1 MLDPRSIMLAMP
13 CADGRMMSETA
24 GFLISMANR
33 FGAVSFPAE
42 CSIIQIARNTIAD
55 NFLSSRFEWLVC
67 QDSDV
72 AASPEDYRLLL
83 EPCDG
88 EAEYFNPEEPEAIL
102 KDAGAPPRPSRVIVS
117 QLNDPEPGRAL
128 DFNSRVAGSA
138 DMLVCAQYSYK
149 NDSLEPVQ
157 LGFGFV
163 RIHRSVFEVLQKL
176 EHPKNPA
183 HAELTSLAAQMRED
197 ADGLDPNGRALVQSY
212 ANKIELNLPDP
223 GGGPRLWQGSYKGR
237 IVTDY
242 FPTGP
247 MLSQFVPTA
256 QWKGEDHGFF
266 TLCHMAGIIPRIET
280 RTRLTHIGR
289 KGYPY
294 NGPGYGGGQ

>member
-1 MLDPRSIMLAMP
+1 MLDPRSIVLAMP
-13 CADGRMMSETA
+13 AGDGRNMTELTGM
-24 GFLISMANR
+24 LISAKNCFAAFLPVM
-33 FGAVSFPAE
+33 E
-42 CSIIQIARNTIAD
+42 CSLTQLARNVIAD
-55 NFLSSRFEWLVC
+55 QFLASNFEWLISV
-67 QDSDV
+67 DSDTV
-72 AASPEDYRLLL
+72 PTLEDFRLLL
-83 EPCDG
+83 EPCDLS
-88 EAEYFNPEEPEAIL
+88 AEYWEPGKEDAP
-102 KDAGAPPRPSRVIVS
+102 AGAQPRPSRVIVS
-117 QLNDPEPGRAL
+117 QLNDPGPGQRI
-128 DFNSRVAGSA
+128 DFNSRTAGSA
-138 DMLVCAQYSYK
+138 DMLVCSEYSYK
-149 NDSLEPVQ
+149 SDALEPVKF
-157 LGFGFV
+157 GFGFV

-176 EHPKNPA
+176 EHPVNPDRQKYDEA
-183 HAELTSLAAQMRED
+183 YEKLKALFTREH
-197 ADGLDPNGRALVQSY
+197 DGALEHPDILQVLDRCR
-212 ANKIELNLPDP
+212 PDP

-294 NGPGYGGGQ
+294 MGPGYGGGQ

>member
-1 MLDPRSIMLAMP
+1 MLDPRNILVAIPAGDGKVMAELAGMLVSA
-13 CADGRMMSETA
+13 R
-24 GFLISMANR
+24 NQ
-33 FGAVSFPAE
+33 FGAISLVSE
-42 CSIIQIARNTIAD
+42 CSVIQIARNVIAD
-55 NFLSSRFEWLVC
+55 GFLSSNFDWLVSI
-67 QDSDV
+67 DSDTV
-72 AASPEDYRLLL
+72 PTPEDFRLLL
-83 EPCDG
+83 EPCDAS
-88 EAEYFNPEEPEAIL
+88 AEYWEPGKEDAP
-102 KDAGAPPRPSRVIVS
+102 AGAQPRPSRVIVS
-117 QLNDPEPGRAL
+117 QLNDPAPGRAP
-128 DFNSRVAGSA
+128 DFNSRIAGSA
-138 DMLVCAQYSYK
+138 DMLVCAEYSYK
-149 NDSLEPVQ
+149 SDVLEPVKF
-157 LGFGFV
+157 GFGFV
-163 RIHRSVFEVLQKL
+163 RIHRSVFEVLARL

-183 HAELTSLAAQMRED
+183 HAELTSLVAQMRED
-197 ADGLDPNGRALVQSY
+197 AGGLDPNGRALVQSY

-223 GGGPRLWQGSYKGR
+223 GGGPRLWQGAYKGR

-294 NGPGYGGGQ
+294 MGPGYGGGQ

>member
-1 MLDPRSIMLAMP
+1 MLDPRSIVLAMP
-13 CADGRMMSETA
+13 AGDGRNMTELTGM
-24 GFLISMANR
+24 LISAKNCFAAFLPVM
-33 FGAVSFPAE
+33 E
-42 CSIIQIARNTIAD
+42 CSLTQLARNVIAD
-55 NFLSSRFEWLVC
+55 QFLASSFDWLISV
-67 QDSDV
+67 DSDTV
-72 AASPEDYRLLL
+72 PTLEDFRLLL
-83 EPCDG
+83 EPCDLS
-88 EAEYFNPEEPEAIL
+88 AEYWEPGKEDAP
-102 KDAGAPPRPSRVIVS
+102 AGAQPRPSRVIVS
-117 QLNDPEPGRAL
+117 QLNDPQPGKPL
-128 DFNSRVAGSA
+128 DFNSRTAGSA
-138 DMLVCAQYSYK
+138 DMLVCAEYSYK
-149 NDSLEPVQ
+149 SDALEPVKF
-157 LGFGFV
+157 GFGFV

-176 EHPKNPA
+176 EHPINPEREKYEQA
-183 HAELTSLAAQMRED
+183 LATIKDWIGGPSGKLAEA
-197 ADGLDPNGRALVQSY
+197 
-212 ANKIELNLPDP
+212 IETLERNRPDP

-294 NGPGYGGGQ
+294 MGPGYGGGQ